1 MLFAVPTAHAGA
13 PPPVELGALVLEDLP
28 LHLELVLNQVQTGQL
43 IEVHERTGRLF
54 VSIDQLKL
62 AGVAPPDD
70 ASGELALDQVPGL
83 RAVYD
88 RTSLRLLLDVPSSWL
103 PGQAIGGE
111 PRAARTRATSSL
123 GAVFNYD
130 VYLNDTD
137 GAGSHVAAWNELRVF
152 GPAGSLS
159 STGQFRR
166 RFGTG
171 GLAGSGSHYRRYD
184 TRWRYSDEDRL
195 LTYEAGDL
203 LSDALPWSRSV
214 RLGGVQLSRDFSVR
228 PDLVTYPLPQFSGTT
243 AVPTAVELFVNGYR
257 ATSAQLQPGPYVMTN
272 IPMINGAGEAVVVT
286 TDALGRQV
294 STTLPFYVT
303 SRLLQPGLADFSVAA
318 GSLRKAY
325 GERNFS
331 YGAAVASTS
340 LRYGVSEFLTLEG
353 HAEAAPGLQLGGAG
367 ATVRVANLGVV
378 NAALSHSRLEG
389 VSGQQLSLG
398 YQYNA
403 PRYSLAYQRQQR
415 QSGYADLG
423 TIEQPEG
430 RPSRRSQQASGSL
443 RLGSWGNAG
452 LGYFDILGAD
462 ASRTRVFNLSWN
474 RPVYRDSM
482 FYLSGNRDM
491 EGGSWSFFAQLMVSF
506 GERGNASFGAE
517 RDRSGSDL
525 QRFNLSRA
533 VPTDGGF
540 GYNLGYVNA
549 SKDQYQ
555 GDVTWR
561 NEVVQLQAG
570 TYGDSAARSRWA
582 DVSGSAIVMDG
593 RLFAGNRIQDAF
605 VVVSTAGVA
614 GVPVR
619 YENQPVGV
627 TGRSG
632 HLLVPWTSA
641 YYAGKY
647 EIDPMNLPVD
657 VHTPQVEKRVMVRR
671 DAGYLLTFPVRR
683 SVSSSVVLV
692 DAQGNVLPIG
702 ARVLHRESGLS
713 TVVGW
718 DGVVYLEQ
726 AAAHNHLQVRLPD
739 DRSCQAD
746 FALDGEALLVQRAE
760 PLVCR

>member
-1 MLFAVPTAHAGA
+1 MLFAVSTAHAGA

-54 VSIDQLKL
+54 VSTDQLKL
-62 AGVAPPDD
+62 AGVAPPGD

-103 PGQAIGGE
+103 PGQAISGE
-111 PRAARTRATSSL
+111 PRAARMRATSSL

-137 GAGSHVAAWNELRVF
+137 GAGSYVAAWNELRVF

-195 LTYEAGDL
+195 LTYEVGDL

-228 PDLVTYPLPQFSGTT
+228 PDLVTYPLPQFSGAT
-243 AVPTAVELFVNGYR
+243 AVPTSMELFVNGYR
-257 ATSAQLQPGPYVMTN
+257 AASAQLQPGPYVMTN

-331 YGAAVASTS
+331 YGAAAASAS
-340 LRYGVSEFLTLEG
+340 LRYGVNELLTLEG

-378 NAALSHSRLEG
+378 NAALSQSRLEG
-389 VSGQQLSLG
+389 ISGQQLSVG
-398 YQYNA
+398 YQYNN
-403 PRYSLAYQRQQR
+403 PRYSLTYQRQQR
-415 QSGYADLG
+415 QPGYADLG
-423 TIEQPEG
+423 TIEQPES
-430 RPSRRSQQASGSL
+430 RQSRRSQQVSGSV
-443 RLGSWGNAG
+443 RLGSWGSAG

-462 ASRTRVFNLSWN
+462 ASRTRLLNLSWN
-474 RPVYRDSM
+474 RPVYRGNM

-491 EGGSWSFFAQLMVSF
+491 EGGGWSFFAQLMVSF
-506 GERGNASFGAE
+506 GARGNASFGTE

-525 QRFNLSRA
+525 QRFNLSRS
-533 VPTDGGF
+533 VPTNGGV

-561 NEVVQLQAG
+561 NDVVQLQAG
-570 TYGDSAARSRWA
+570 TYGDSTARSRWA

-593 RLFAGNRIQDAF
+593 QLFAGNRIQDAF
-605 VVVSTAGVA
+605 VVVSTDGVA

-619 YENQPVGV
+619 YENQPMGV

-657 VHTPQVEKRVMVRR
+657 VHTPQVEQRVMVRR

-692 DAQGNVLPIG
+692 DAQGNVLPVG
-702 ARVLHRESGLS
+702 ATVLHRESGRS

-726 AAAHNHLQVRLPD
+726 AAVRNHLQVRLSD
-739 DRSCQAD
+739 GRSCQAE
-746 FALDGEALLVQRAE
+746 FALGSDALLVQRAE
-760 PLVCR
+760 PLVCQ